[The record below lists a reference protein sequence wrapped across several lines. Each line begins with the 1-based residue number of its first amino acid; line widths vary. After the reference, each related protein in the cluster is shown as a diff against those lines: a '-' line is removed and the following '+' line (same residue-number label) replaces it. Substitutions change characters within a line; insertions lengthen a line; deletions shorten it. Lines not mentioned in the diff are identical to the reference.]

1 MPHVLAQDLRNAVLQ
16 AAIQGRLTE
25 QLSTDSDPNALFSN
39 IGFVDGKTIKRK
51 QDNHLAKVSES
62 DITIDIPENWII
74 CRVGDLVSSIDAGKS
89 PKCKNESCS
98 DKEWGVI
105 KTTAIQDNYF
115 VRSENK
121 VLSKSFEI
129 KEKYIIH
136 KNDFLIT
143 RAGPRNRTGV
153 ICIVN
158 EEPQNLILSD
168 KTLRFNLK
176 HEYVLP
182 AYLRIALRS
191 PFGQSNIEKYMVGM
205 AASQVNISQD
215 NMKLFTIPL
224 PPIEEQARIVARV
237 DELMAKID
245 EYEKIEKEL
254 TELQKAFPR
263 NMKDAILQAA
273 MQGKLTEQ
281 LESDGSVREL
291 ESNLVKKMKAT
302 LSDKAFKK
310 SKAFEDI
317 TDEEIPFDIPDN
329 WNWIRFGKLA
339 SVLSGTSYDK
349 ANITKEGVRII
360 RGGNLENMKLVSFDN
375 DVYLPKSFYDKN
387 KVVKKSDIVVVA
399 STGSITGIGRPAFAD
414 NTPENEMQIGAF
426 LRIIRLF
433 DTDLFRYCKYI
444 FMSDYY
450 RSHISNSV
458 AGIGIRNLKE
468 EHITKMLIPLPP
480 LEEQQRIVD
489 KLDQLLPL
497 CEQLEKMAA

>member
-1 MPHVLAQDLRNAVLQ
+1 MSHVLVQDLRNAVLQ
-16 AAIQGRLTE
+16 AAVQGQLTE

-62 DITIDIPENWII
+62 DISIDIPENWII

-191 PFGQSNIEKYMVGM
+191 PFGQSDIEKYMVGM
-205 AASQVNISQD
+205 AASQVNISQE

-237 DELMAKID
+237 DELMEKID

-254 TELQKAFPR
+254 TELQKAFPG

-273 MQGKLTEQ
+273 MSGLLTERDDGD
-281 LESDGSVREL
+281 ESVELLIKRIASEQEKNGNKKTFSGYIDGEECLFEIPNEWTYARLSDISTSGLGKTLNAGTDRGDEKPYLCSINVYWDGVNLDKVKSAKFSEMDIQKYKLQPGDLLVCEGGDVGRSIVWESEEEMYYQNALHRVRFFGGVNQYYVKYVL
-291 ESNLVKKMKAT
+291 YLYKRMGVLDDASKGMTIKHLVQKALNNLV
-302 LSDKAFKK
+302 
-310 SKAFEDI
+310 
-317 TDEEIPFDIPDN
+317 IP
-329 WNWIRFGKLA
+329 
-339 SVLSGTSYDK
+339 V
-349 ANITKEGVRII
+349 
-360 RGGNLENMKLVSFDN
+360 
-375 DVYLPKSFYDKN
+375 
-387 KVVKKSDIVVVA
+387 
-399 STGSITGIGRPAFAD
+399 
-414 NTPENEMQIGAF
+414 
-426 LRIIRLF
+426 
-433 DTDLFRYCKYI
+433 
-444 FMSDYY
+444 
-450 RSHISNSV
+450 
-458 AGIGIRNLKE
+458 
-468 EHITKMLIPLPP
+468 PP
-480 LEEQQRIVD
+480 IEEQKRIVQ
-489 KLDQLLPL
+489 KLDSVLPL
-497 CEQLEKMAA
+497 CDYLQEVA

>member
-1 MPHVLAQDLRNAVLQ
+1 MAVLQ
-16 AAIQGRLTE
+16 AAIQGKLTSH
-25 QLSTDSDPNALFSN
+25 LSSDSDVNEMIVAAEKEKESLVREKIIKKEKPQLPISDDEVLYDLPDNWATVRLGDYIFIRSGDGLTSSKYIKGPYPVYGGNGINGYHNAYNVPKGTLVIGRVGFYCGSVHETIDNAWVTDNALIVTFLSCFSKPYLKLLLTAL
-39 IGFVDGKTIKRK
+39 DLGKNTNQTAQPLVTGKIIK
-51 QDNHLAKVSES
+51 
-62 DITIDIPENWII
+62 
-74 CRVGDLVSSIDAGKS
+74 
-89 PKCKNESCS
+89 PK
-98 DKEWGVI
+98 
-105 KTTAIQDNYF
+105 
-115 VRSENK
+115 
-121 VLSKSFEI
+121 
-129 KEKYIIH
+129 
-136 KNDFLIT
+136 
-143 RAGPRNRTGV
+143 
-153 ICIVN
+153 
-158 EEPQNLILSD
+158 
-168 KTLRFNLK
+168 
-176 HEYVLP
+176 
-182 AYLRIALRS
+182 IA
-191 PFGQSNIEKYMVGM
+191 
-205 AASQVNISQD
+205 
-215 NMKLFTIPL
+215 PL

-254 TELQKAFPR
+254 TKLQKAFPE

-281 LESDGSVREL
+281 LESDGDAHEL

-329 WNWIRFGKLA
+329 WTWTRFGKLA
-339 SVLSGTSYDK
+339 SVLSGTSYSK

-360 RGGNLENMKLVSFDN
+360 RGGNLVNMKLVSFDN
-375 DVYLPKSFYDKN
+375 DVHLPKSFYDKN
-387 KVVKKSDIVVVA
+387 KVVKKGDIVVVA

-444 FMSDYY
+444 FMSGYY